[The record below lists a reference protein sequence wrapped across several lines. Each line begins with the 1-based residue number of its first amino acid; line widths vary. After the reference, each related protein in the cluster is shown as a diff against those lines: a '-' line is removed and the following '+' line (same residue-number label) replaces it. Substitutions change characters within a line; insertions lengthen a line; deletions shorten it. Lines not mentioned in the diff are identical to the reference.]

1 MTKLFYESDKLHIRI
16 CGGMNCSGSGGG
28 RPLEDAFQQAL
39 EAAGVIDKVDIF
51 RAHCLGE
58 CQNGPCVRIAGER
71 FYHVQKDDVAG
82 LVQEE
87 VLPRLK

>member
-1 MTKLFYESDKLHIRI
+1 
-16 CGGMNCSGSGGG
+16 MNCSGNGGG
-28 RPLEDAFQQAL
+28 RPLEDAIQQAL
-39 EAAGVIDKVDIF
+39 EAAGVADKVEIF

-58 CQNGPCVRIAGER
+58 CQSGPCVRIAGDR
-71 FYHVQKDDVAG
+71 FYHVQKEDAAA